1 MKKSNRYSEFIR
13 ENRFLLL
20 CAIFVQLLA
29 IQIVL
34 VVSFM
39 PEALAPFVAPL
50 EQLGLTAT
58 AYTAIMAGLWVLSVI
73 YILKFYHIFAE
84 FFRNNGVVLGGI
96 LFALVAFWIVFL
108 ILLPQISM
116 LNYSLHPNPIN
127 LDAGEFA
134 DDYTLKNYKYL
145 IFGPEG
151 ASDAFNKVDLM
162 VFVRT
167 IIAAIAVTIVNLIL
181 CYPLAYFLGQSKGG
195 GFARLLVVMLIV
207 PYWINEIL
215 RAFALRII
223 FGDVG
228 VINGLMMQM
237 GLIDQPYDFINA
249 DIALYAGLGYAY
261 ILLMLFPMYNVI
273 ESLDRN
279 QIEAARDMGASWIR
293 IHRRVVIPH
302 AKPGIASGMTMVFML
317 SAGALAA
324 PQVLGGTSS
333 LWFTQLVYQWFNDT
347 LNWQQGAAYAIVLL
361 VASIAIVLTFMKI
374 FKVNMGDIGK

>member
-1 MKKSNRYSEFIR
+1 MKKPM
-13 ENRFLLL
+13 
-20 CAIFVQLLA
+20 IF
-29 IQIVL
+29 
-34 VVSFM
+34 S
-39 PEALAPFVAPL
+39 
-50 EQLGLTAT
+50 
-58 AYTAIMAGLWVLSVI
+58 
-73 YILKFYHIFAE
+73 E
-84 FFRNNGVVLGGI
+84 FFRNNGVVMGSI
-96 LFALVAFWIVFL
+96 LFFLVAFWIIFL
-108 ILLPQISM
+108 ILLPQLSM
-116 LNYSLHPNPIN
+116 LDYSLHPNPIN
-127 LDAGEFA
+127 LDAGERA
-134 DDYTLKNYKYL
+134 GEYTLKNYKYL

-167 IIAAIAVTIVNLIL
+167 IIAAMAVTVMNLFL
-181 CYPLAYFLGQSKGG
+181 CYPLAYFLAQSKGG
-195 GFARLLVVMLIV
+195 GFVRLLVILLIV

-223 FGDVG
+223 FAPSENGL
-228 VINGLMMQM
+228 INGIMMKM
-237 GLIDQPYDFINA
+237 GLIDQAYDYINT

-279 QIEAARDMGASWIR
+279 QIEAARDMGASWPR

>member
-1 MKKSNRYSEFIR
+1 MKKPMIFSEF
-13 ENRFLLL
+13 F
-20 CAIFVQLLA
+20 
-29 IQIVL
+29 
-34 VVSFM
+34 
-39 PEALAPFVAPL
+39 
-50 EQLGLTAT
+50 
-58 AYTAIMAGLWVLSVI
+58 
-73 YILKFYHIFAE
+73 K
-84 FFRNNGVVLGGI
+84 NNGVVMGSI
-96 LFALVAFWIVFL
+96 LFFLVAFWIIFL

-116 LNYSLHPNPIN
+116 LDYSLHPNPIN
-127 LDAGEFA
+127 LDAGERA
-134 DDYTLKNYKYL
+134 GEYTLKNYKYL

-151 ASDAFNKVDLM
+151 SSDSFNKVDLM

-167 IIAAIAVTIVNLIL
+167 IIAAIAVTIMNLIL

-195 GFARLLVVMLIV
+195 GFARLLVVLLVV

-223 FGDVG
+223 FAPSE
-228 VINGLMMQM
+228 NGLVNGIMMKM
-237 GLIDQPYDFINA
+237 GLIDQAYDFINA

-279 QIEAARDMGASWIR
+279 QIEAARDMGASWPR

>member
-1 MKKSNRYSEFIR
+1 MKKPM
-13 ENRFLLL
+13 
-20 CAIFVQLLA
+20 IF
-29 IQIVL
+29 
-34 VVSFM
+34 S
-39 PEALAPFVAPL
+39 
-50 EQLGLTAT
+50 
-58 AYTAIMAGLWVLSVI
+58 
-73 YILKFYHIFAE
+73 E
-84 FFRNNGVVLGGI
+84 FFRNNGVVLGSI
-96 LFALVAFWIVFL
+96 LFFLVAFWIIFL
-108 ILLPQISM
+108 ILLPQLSM
-116 LNYSLHPNPIN
+116 LDYSLHPNPIN
-127 LDAGEFA
+127 LGA
-134 DDYTLKNYKYL
+134 DEHVGDYTLKNYKYL

-151 ASDAFNKVDLM
+151 SADAFNKLDLM

-167 IIAAIAVTIVNLIL
+167 IIAAMAVTIMNLIL
-181 CYPLAYFLGQSKGG
+181 CYPLAYYLGQSKGT
-195 GFARLLVVMLIV
+195 GFVRLLVVMLIV

-223 FGDVG
+223 FGDAG
-228 VINGLMMQM
+228 VINKVMMQLGLM
-237 GLIDQPYDFINA
+237 DQPYDFINA

-279 QIEAARDMGASWIR
+279 QIEAARDMGASWPR

-333 LWFTQLVYQWFNDT
+333 LWFTQLVYQWFNQT

-361 VASIAIVLTFMKI
+361 VASITIVLFFMKI